1 MICRKQNIRPDADEI
16 SMMLSLGVPDVH
28 RRFNRLYDELSVYPG
43 ATKIPFTEEELINY
57 FAKTWF
63 GEWSEGWRDKLATW
77 AVGVGFRRKYIYR
90 SAEHQYDIFLSERLA
105 TRPGRPQEK
114 DSES

>member
-43 ATKIPFTEEELINY
+43 ATKIPFTEEELKVAEDNNTLIRKIYNI
-57 FAKTWF
+57 
-63 GEWSEGWRDKLATW
+63 GLIDATNTMM
-77 AVGVGFRRKYIYR
+77 R
-90 SAEHQYDIFLSERLA
+90 
-105 TRPGRPQEK
+105 
-114 DSES
+114 